1 MLNTN
6 KKSARFMALHYREG
20 AFVLPN
26 PWDVGSAKMI
36 AALGAEALATTS
48 AGYAFAN
55 GLPSTVGVITRE
67 QAISHAKE
75 LVEATHLPVSADLE
89 NGYGDKPEDVARTV
103 EMAIEI
109 GLAGCAIEDTSANA
123 DKPIYDQSLAIER
136 IAAAVETAKKL
147 DVNFVVTARAEN
159 FLFNRP
165 DFDETMERLLGYQAV
180 GADVL
185 YAPGIPDLSMISKL
199 CDTVEKPVNVVRG
212 IGLKGVSISQLQEA
226 GVKRISAGSA
236 LARVAFGAMV
246 TAMNKIYQNGD
257 FTDFDTAASF
267 GALDNLVEKSDL
279 ERKQA

>member
-1 MLNTN
+1 MTNTN

-26 PWDVGSAKMI
+26 PWDVGSAKMVT
-36 AALGAEALATTS
+36 ALGAEALATTS

-67 QAISHAKE
+67 QALSHAKE
-75 LVEATHLPVSADLE
+75 LVDATHLPVSADLE

-109 GLAGCAIEDTSANA
+109 GLAGCAIEDTSANP

-147 DVNFVVTARAEN
+147 DVNFVLTARAEN
-159 FLFNRP
+159 YLFNRP

-185 YAPGIPDLSMISKL
+185 YAPGLPDLS
-199 CDTVEKPVNVVRG
+199 
-212 IGLKGVSISQLQEA
+212 A
-226 GVKRISAGSA
+226 
-236 LARVAFGAMV
+236 
-246 TAMNKIYQNGD
+246 
-257 FTDFDTAASF
+257 
-267 GALDNLVEKSDL
+267 
-279 ERKQA
+279 